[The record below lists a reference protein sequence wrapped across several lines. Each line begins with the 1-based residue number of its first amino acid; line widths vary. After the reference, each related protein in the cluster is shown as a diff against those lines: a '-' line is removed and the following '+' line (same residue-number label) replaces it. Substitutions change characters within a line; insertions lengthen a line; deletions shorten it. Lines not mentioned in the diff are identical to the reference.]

1 MAEQDLAVGERGRG
15 DRAERAERVRRALAA
30 AETATGLRPV
40 ERFAAEAHPEP
51 RSTQPAGEP
60 SDAAVLPEGWVEV
73 PEALRPAL
81 PGIRRGSS
89 ASVTGST
96 SLLLHLVA
104 HLSRQGAWCVVVARP
119 DLGLAAAVDAGIDP
133 EHLVLVP
140 DPGPQAPDVLGALV
154 DGFDLVVLGPCRALE
169 ARDRRSLGARIRHRG
184 AILIA
189 STPWEGADVRLQAQ
203 QQRWEGLEPGG
214 GRLRAERMVV
224 VGSGRGIDIPRTCE
238 VVIGRDG
245 AGTQVM
251 AAPERPVPATA
262 LATVPAAA
270 AAAAAPGDVAERRAG

>member
-15 DRAERAERVRRALAA
+15 DRAERAERVRRALAE

-40 ERFAAEAHPEP
+40 EHFAVEVDAEP
-51 RSTQPAGEP
+51 RAARPAGEP
-60 SDAAVLPEGWVEV
+60 SDAAALPEGWLGI

-89 ASVTGST
+89 VSVTGST

-104 HLSRQGAWCVVVARP
+104 HLSVQGAWCVMVARP
-119 DLGLAAAVDAGIDP
+119 ELGLAAAVDAGIDP
-133 EHLVLVP
+133 ARLVLIP

-154 DGFDLVVLGPCRALE
+154 DGFDIVVLGPCRALE
-169 ARDRRSLGARIRHRG
+169 ARDRRALGARIRHRG

-189 STPWEGADVRLQAQ
+189 TTSWEGADVRLQAQ
-203 QQRWEGLEPGG
+203 QQRWEGLKPGG
-214 GRLRAERMVV
+214 GHLREERMVV

-238 VVIGRDG
+238 VVIGRE
-245 AGTQVM
+245 GTGTRLM
-251 AAPERPVPATA
+251 AAHERPVPVTA
-262 LATVPAAA
+262 PAGTAH
-270 AAAAAPGDVAERRAG
+270 GLAERRAG